1 MLTVE
6 DARVIMEGV
15 VLMLSMEFVWM
26 EEVEEVWNPKMWWKW
41 IDILTNKIAIYLSIS
56 MKLSTID
63 IILFFWVSDTFGGYV
78 ILLSSFVF
86 YNARKCGISSFSLY
100 SLDKDQIRQRSLNVT
115 KNSGNFNICLKL
127 TLTVVWVLLDTLGSF

>member
-1 MLTVE
+1 MDGGGGRGMKSKNVVE
-6 DARVIMEGV
+6 MNRYPHKQNCNI
-15 VLMLSMEFVWM
+15 
-26 EEVEEVWNPKMWWKW
+26 
-41 IDILTNKIAIYLSIS
+41 SIS

-127 TLTVVWVLLDTLGSF
+127 TLTVVWVLLGTLGSF